1 MLPLLHFS
9 HSHGGAYMDTRPK
22 MFNLSQTR
30 LLFVSFLVCMIT
42 FPARESSAQAAAPAL
57 SPAGQAALNELQ
69 KSNQAGD
76 IWGRFYLAMAY
87 MGPNKGGYGPATIPV
102 RALPMEA
109 AYVQALET
117 DSGKTDF
124 PAAAALFLQ
133 NMNAGH
139 VPSIAMLWHST
150 CRPKWRSQAA
160 RSARLRQFPGKESN
174 GCGKPRTKVMTLV
187 SDSMV
192 KLSPRRRPRATRGRF
207 ARSVSESSP
216 ARNRDAIVT
225 LAKSSLPNDQKTLYC
240 NQCRKRPACRILRNV
255 ETRGDYSRGEYVA
268 KGLTAALQVVH
279 VAAATGMPRAR
290 MPLNSS

>member
-1 MLPLLHFS
+1 
-9 HSHGGAYMDTRPK
+9 MDTRPK

-139 VPSIAMLWHST
+139 VPSMAMYGMVLVVQSGVAKLLGQPGSGNSPEGIQWVRKAADQGDDLGLQFYGEACALEGGLGQPVADCAQWT
-150 CRPKWRSQAA
+150 LKAAQA
-160 RSARLRQFPGKESN
+160 GN
-174 GCGKPRTKVMTLV
+174 G
-187 SDSMV
+187 
-192 KLSPRRRPRATRGRF
+192 
-207 ARSVSESSP
+207 
-216 ARNRDAIVT
+216 DAMVT
-225 LAKSSLPNDQKTLYC
+225 LAKSSLPNDQKTYLQWMQKAASLS
-240 NQCRKRPACRILRNV
+240 NLSAML
-255 ETRGDYSRGEYVA
+255 ELAGDYSRGEYVA
-268 KGLTAALQVVH
+268 KDLTAALKWYS
-279 VAAATGMPRAR
+279 VAAATGMPRAKDALKQFLTQN
-290 MPLNSS
+290 PSISSSNS